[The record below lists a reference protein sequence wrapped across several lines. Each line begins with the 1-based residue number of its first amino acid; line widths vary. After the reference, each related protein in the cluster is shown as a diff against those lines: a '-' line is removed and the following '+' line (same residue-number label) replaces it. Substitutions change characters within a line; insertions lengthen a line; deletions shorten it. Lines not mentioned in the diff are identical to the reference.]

1 MNINEFRGFKQV
13 FLFEF
18 MTGVKKPAFVWFLI
32 IICCIAF
39 FSTPVML
46 IIGNLSGDNSDSS
59 EAPQKSAIETVY
71 VYNETGLAIDHNT
84 LKSSEEYSEVSFV
97 TDNTGSYDDAVEALK
112 ASSDHKDL
120 VLKLEYDEKK
130 GFEVTLVSSGKSG
143 LKDDAI
149 SSFKEDY
156 TEFLREEVLKNLSVS
171 SDDYDYMS
179 KEIHIAI
186 MEATKDGSFTADEG
200 SISAADYTVLLGGL
214 MILFLFI
221 NMSAGNVSTSI
232 ATEKSSRV
240 IEYLLT
246 GTRPLALL
254 SGKIVARLLETVI
267 TTIASFSSYYMSQ
280 VICLFFTV
288 DRSAA
293 AASSSDNVV
302 MVSSVWETIT
312 LSKMAIAAVYFLLG
326 LALFSI
332 LGALA
337 GASVSKLDELQDAYK
352 LFSFIMIISVYSDMF
367 LIIMMLSAS
376 ASDAMR
382 NFFTIFPLT
391 GAFLTPALILTGKI
405 STLTG
410 IIALIVMI
418 ISAALIFVLAA
429 AIYESMLLFQGK
441 RLQIKD
447 IITLMKK
454 QVVE

>member
-1 MNINEFRGFKQV
+1 MNKSEFRGFKQV
-13 FLFEF
+13 FMFEF

-39 FSTPVML
+39 LSTPLML
-46 IIGNLSGDNSDSS
+46 IIGNSQSDDEASS
-59 EAPQKSAIETVY
+59 DVPQKSVIETVY
-71 VYNETGLAIDHNT
+71 VYNETGLSIDHNN
-84 LKSSEEYSEVSFV
+84 LKSSEKYSEVSFV
-97 TDNTGSYDDAVEALK
+97 TDNSGSYDDAVESLK
-112 ASSDHKDL
+112 SNSGSKDL
-120 VLKLEYDEKK
+120 VLKEEYDEKK
-130 GFEVTLVSSGKSG
+130 GFEITIVSSGKSG
-143 LKDDAI
+143 IKDGVI
-149 SSFKEDY
+149 KSFKEDY
-156 TEFLREEVLKNLSVS
+156 TEFFREETLGNLNVS
-171 SDDYDYMS
+171 SEDYDYMS
-179 KEIHIAI
+179 KDINIAI
-186 MEATKDGSFTADEG
+186 MEEKKDGSFTADEG
-200 SISAADYTVLLGGL
+200 SISATDYTVLLGGL

-246 GTRPLALL
+246 GTRPMALL
-254 SGKIVARLLETVI
+254 SGKIAARLVETVI
-267 TTIASFSSYYMSQ
+267 TAVASFSSYYLSQ
-280 VICLFFTV
+280 VVCLFFTV
-288 DRSAA
+288 DRTA

-312 LSKMAIAAVYFLLG
+312 LPKLSIAIVYFLLG

-352 LFSFIMIISVYSDMF
+352 LFTFIMIFSVYADMF
-367 LIIMMLSAS
+367 LIIMMLSAN

-382 NFFTIFPLT
+382 NFFTIFPFT

-418 ISAALIFVLAA
+418 IAAGLMFVLAG

-447 IITLMKK
+447 IIALMKK